1 MTKEERLQKKLAN
14 HERIVLSYGN
24 ELVRIIAILIFV
36 IACVVVSLAFYHFR
50 ISIITISVASVLLI
64 SYGLFFRIIKKHVAA
79 SIKGEMLITQDIFNT
94 NKVTSLKS
102 IKSISSTTIFG
113 INYTSITYK
122 LDGVKYSVRIVKK
135 LECEDIENEK
145 IIKTAMS
152 IAS

>member
-1 MTKEERLQKKLAN
+1 MTKEERLQKKLVN

-24 ELVRIIAILIFV
+24 ELIRLVAISIFV
-36 IACVVVSLAFYHFR
+36 ISCIIGSLTFYHFR
-50 ISIITISVASVLLI
+50 ASVITIAVVFTLLV
-64 SYGLFFRIIKKHVAA
+64 SYALFFRIVKKHVAA
-79 SIKGEMLITQDIFNT
+79 SIKGEMLITKDIFNI

-113 INYTSITYK
+113 INYTTLTYK
-122 LDGVKYSVRIVKK
+122 LDGVQYNVRIVKK
-135 LECEDIENEK
+135 LEGEDIENEK